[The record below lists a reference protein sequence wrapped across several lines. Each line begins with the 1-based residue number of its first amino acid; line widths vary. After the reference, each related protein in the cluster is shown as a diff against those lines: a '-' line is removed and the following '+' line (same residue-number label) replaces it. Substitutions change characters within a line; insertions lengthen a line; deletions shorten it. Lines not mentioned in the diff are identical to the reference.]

1 MTIAVCCTL
10 ADGVVVGTDSAITVT
25 GAINTPQGVQQG
37 VLKVY
42 NDAEKVFGFH
52 VDVQKDLRLPVG
64 LVTYGLATLGNR
76 TIESF
81 VREFEIKNP
90 AAELK
95 KLTME
100 KLCRKLHEFFRE
112 RYVTLLSEALRA
124 QGKKLEEIPLQ
135 QRPVLGMFV
144 GGFSPE
150 APLPEAWE
158 VNIHL
163 DEKPDGVKR
172 IRAPGDFGS
181 NWGGQFTGVQRFH
194 KGFDVLGI
202 DALVNALVEE
212 YKMVDPANPKQVQR
226 ISEIVQGALAP
237 FEYQVPF
244 AAMPLQEGIDYTAFL
259 LDMMIL
265 QHRFVIGAPTCG
277 GKVRIAVIRK
287 LEGFEWVA
295 GQHFEVRGSRYA

>member
-10 ADGVVVGTDSAITVT
+10 ADGVVLGTDSAITVT
-25 GAINTPQGVQQG
+25 GTAKTPQGTQQG

-52 VDVQKDLRLPVG
+52 IDVAKDLRLPVG
-64 LVTYGLATLGNR
+64 LVTFGLATLGNR

-90 AAELK
+90 ASDLK

-100 KLCRKLHEFFRE
+100 KLCRKLYEFFQE
-112 RYVTLLSEALRA
+112 RYITLLSEALKA
-124 QGKKLEEIPLQ
+124 QGKKLDDIPRE
-135 QRPVLGMFV
+135 QRALGMFV

-150 APLPEAWE
+150 KPLPEAWE
-158 VNIHL
+158 VNVHL
-163 DEKPDGVKR
+163 EKADGVKQV
-172 IRAPGDFGS
+172 RAPGAFGS
-181 NWGGQFTGVQRFH
+181 NWGGQFTGVHRFH
-194 KGFDVLGI
+194 KGYDQQAI
-202 DALVNALVEE
+202 DALLTAVVTE
-212 YKMVDPANPKQVQR
+212 YKMLDLTNAKEVAKVSALAQ
-226 ISEIVQGALAP
+226 SALAP

-277 GKVRIAVIRK
+277 GSVRIAVIRK
-287 LEGFEWVA
+287 HEGFQWVA
-295 GQHFEVRGSRYA
+295 GQRLEVKGTRYA

>member
-10 ADGVVVGTDSAITVT
+10 ADGVIVGTDSAITVMGT
-25 GAINTPQGVQQG
+25 TQTPQGVRQG

-42 NDAEKVFGFH
+42 NEAEKVFGFH
-52 VDVQKDLRLPVG
+52 IDVAKDLRLPVG
-64 LVTYGLATLGNR
+64 LVTFGLATLGNR

-90 AAELK
+90 APDLK

-112 RYVTLLSEALRA
+112 KYVELLTEALKV
-124 QGKKLEEIPLQ
+124 QGKTLAEIPPE
-135 QRPVLGMFV
+135 QRALAMFV

-150 APLPEAWE
+150 APLPEAWQ
-158 VNIHL
+158 VNVHL
-163 DEKPDGVKR
+163 DEKAGGVTR
-172 IRAPGDFGS
+172 VRAPGEFGS
-181 NWGGQFTGVQRFH
+181 NWGGQFTGVFRFH
-194 KGFDVLGI
+194 KGYDQQAIEAVL
-202 DALVNALVEE
+202 NALVAE
-212 YKMVDPANPKQVQR
+212 YKMIDPANAEQVKKVTALA
-226 ISEIVQGALAP
+226 EGALSP

-259 LDMMIL
+259 LDIMIL

-277 GKVRIAVIRK
+277 GRVRIAVIRK
-287 LEGFEWVA
+287 HEGFQWVA
-295 GQHFEVRGSRYA
+295 GQRFEIRGSRYA